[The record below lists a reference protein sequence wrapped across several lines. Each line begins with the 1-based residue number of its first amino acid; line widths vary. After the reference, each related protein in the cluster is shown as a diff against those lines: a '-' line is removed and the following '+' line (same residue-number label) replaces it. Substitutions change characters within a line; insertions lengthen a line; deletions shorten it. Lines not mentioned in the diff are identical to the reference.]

1 MLPQSSSLGCFG
13 VVKSSSRQTNVGFIF
28 PGLLVLYGF
37 NRPLLWLR
45 NCSVFFEIRI
55 HNGRVEIYLTKDLG
69 MHRCSVS

>member
-1 MLPQSSSLGCFG
+1 M
-13 VVKSSSRQTNVGFIF
+13 GFIF

-69 MHRCSVS
+69 MHRCSIS